1 MGALPVPGGA
11 ARTPRM
17 PCGEDEGV
25 SHESKEHHQRKLGLG
40 YWAGIRSR
48 ELFAR
53 QGDPSG
59 YAATEGTARRGRS
72 GRGRGE
78 ISQGGGLQA
87 EEAPLENHHL
97 GTRNTVKRGWQG
109 QPGEGSPAAT
119 EVGPAAPP
127 SSPFIFTPTLQ
138 RQRKKERKSP
148 LPPPPPRS
156 LRTMVNIGG
165 DGRAES
171 FNVKTG

>member
-1 MGALPVPGGA
+1 MGALPVPGRGGA

-25 SHESKEHHQRKLGLG
+25 SHESKEHHRRKLGSG
-40 YWAGIRSR
+40 YWAGTRPR
-48 ELFAR
+48 ELFAQ
-53 QGDPSG
+53 QGDSSG
-59 YAATEGTARRGRS
+59 YAATEGTACRGRS

-87 EEAPLENHHL
+87 EEAPLEDHHL

-119 EVGPAAPP
+119 EVGSAAPQAPP
-127 SSPFIFTPTLQ
+127 SSSPRPSRDRGRRSERAHCPLRHPGPSGRWLTSAVMGGQ
-138 RQRKKERKSP
+138 RA
-148 LPPPPPRS
+148 L
-156 LRTMVNIGG
+156 M
-165 DGRAES
+165 
-171 FNVKTG
+171 